1 MIEVQGK
8 NTETQ
13 RGGKAP
19 GQGLNILMVDDDE
32 ICLFIQQRVVQL
44 SGHCANLQSAANG
57 KLALELLHRAVSD
70 DCPLPDLIL
79 LDLQMPVMN
88 GTEFLEAFHCADF
101 PGKER
106 IAIVLLTSSVWESDK
121 EYALSMG
128 ISQYLNKPFTVDV
141 FKTLLDLLHS
151 KRSQVT
157 SLAAPVHG
165 RENKNFRNRLSL

>member
-1 MIEVQGK
+1 MTEVQGK

-13 RGGKAP
+13 SAGKTP

-44 SGHCANLQSAANG
+44 SGHCTNLQSAANG
-57 KLALELLHRAVSD
+57 RIALELLHRAVAD
-70 DCPLPDLIL
+70 GRPLPDLIL

-88 GTEFLEAFHCADF
+88 GAEFLEAFHCADF

-121 EYALSMG
+121 KYASSMG
-128 ISQYLNKPFTVDV
+128 ISQYLSKPFTVDV
-141 FKTLLDLLHS
+141 FQTLLDSLHA
-151 KRSQVT
+151 KRSQLA
-157 SLAAPVHG
+157 SLTAPVRA